1 MKKIF
6 VITIL
11 ISVIIPLSSRAVS
24 IENDVTVSSNTGGN
38 TAGAGEVIE
47 GEGKTEVYIENI
59 VNGESIKPVDIE
71 TEGNEVS
78 VEQEITAEDGV
89 AEVEREIT
97 IDSETTAE
105 EYKVDL
111 DNSVAGAE
119 DSQKDKLTQEEQG
132 GIEQEGVFNDI
143 KNWIIT
149 FVENV
154 KTFFE
159 NLFT

>member
-1 MKKIF
+1 MIKIF

-11 ISVIIPLSSRAVS
+11 ISIIIPLSSRAIS
-24 IENDVTVSSNTGGN
+24 IENDVSVSSNTGGN

-47 GEGKTEVYIENI
+47 GEGKTEVHIENI
-59 VNGESIKPVDIE
+59 VNGESIEPVDIE

-78 VEQEITAEDGV
+78 VEQEITAEDGK
-89 AEVEREIT
+89 AEVKREIT
-97 IDSETTAE
+97 IDSETTTE
-105 EYKVDL
+105 NYEVDL

-119 DSQKDKLTQEEQG
+119 DSQEEQG
-132 GIEQEGVFNDI
+132 GIEQKGVFNDI

-154 KTFFE
+154 KSFFE
-159 NLFT
+159 NIFS